1 LIHESPDEFRLME
14 IATDR
19 FYLSRRRESYEEF
32 ARVDRLKFTRL

>member
-1 LIHESPDEFRLME
+1 ME